1 MCLIKDK
8 QINELERFVDE
19 IRPQINA
26 NLSKSTNTINVSRN
40 RRNEQKPANKSDQTM
55 MSRALSDESFLL

>member
-19 IRPQINA
+19 IRPQTNA
-26 NLSKSTNTINVSRN
+26 NLSKATNTINVSRN
-40 RRNEQKPANKSDQTM
+40 CRNEQKPANKSDQTM

>member
-19 IRPQINA
+19 IRPQTNA
-26 NLSKSTNTINVSRN
+26 NLSKATNTINVSRN